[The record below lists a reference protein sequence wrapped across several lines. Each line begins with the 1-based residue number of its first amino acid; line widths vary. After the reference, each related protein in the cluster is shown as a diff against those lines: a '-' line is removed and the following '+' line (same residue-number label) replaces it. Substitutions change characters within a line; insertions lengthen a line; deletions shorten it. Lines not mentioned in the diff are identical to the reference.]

1 LEEEFKKQLLELCAG
16 EKRRFLMLKDEYYN
30 VIAELKEAGQ
40 ATSKSRRQY
49 YLIGRLVF
57 AI

>member
-1 LEEEFKKQLLELCAG
+1 MEEEFKKQLLELCAG
-16 EKRRFLMLKDEYYN
+16 EKRFLMLKDEYYN